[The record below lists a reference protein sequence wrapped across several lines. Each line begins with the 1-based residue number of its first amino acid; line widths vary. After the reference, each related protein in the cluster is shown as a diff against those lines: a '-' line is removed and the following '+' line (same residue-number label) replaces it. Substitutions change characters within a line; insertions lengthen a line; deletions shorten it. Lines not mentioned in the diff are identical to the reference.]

1 MENSHLISQIQN
13 LLDEYVKIERWIG
26 VSMESDEWEELIW
39 EKSEE
44 LLKLLTQNQ
53 ITENIIKKSINNR
66 KGRKNVIL
74 FLQVPYMKEKSI
86 KIIRGLYNLSKNLC
100 YQKMKMKD
108 TMLSRNY
115 DLKKW
120 QM

>member
-1 MENSHLISQIQN
+1 ML
-13 LLDEYVKIERWIG
+13 YC
-26 VSMESDEWEELIW
+26 
-39 EKSEE
+39 
-44 LLKLLTQNQ
+44 
-53 ITENIIKKSINNR
+53 
-66 KGRKNVIL
+66 

-115 DLKKW
+115 DLKK
-120 QM
+120 